1 MSSAPG
7 PHTGIFREEN
17 AALRCLFGYAGNDL
31 ERPIPE
37 VVLHCPKLES
47 STIKDVLFVSVD
59 VDTFQGYEK
68 ISEGQKY
75 HIGVT
80 ILDTRRLIDLYNTS
94 TTDTWNTE
102 RIVKSTIKSYQYT
115 IGRHRYTQRADRRFS
130 FGASEAIDLS
140 DIQAKFG
147 TLVAQ
152 RRYVLVVH
160 GGNEDAKFL
169 ENFGIVSSAAYIMD
183 TVKAAQFILRLHYRY
198 SLERL
203 LEALQIEYRNLHA
216 AGNDAHYALR
226 ALLMLT
232 VKDAEQQ
239 RSTNSLVDD
248 RLIRCLKRI
257 EQTLAP
263 GADSSTSGTTQVSHH
278 GHQVPRH

>member
-1 MSSAPG
+1 MPSEPG
-7 PHTGIFREEN
+7 PHMGIFRKEN

-37 VVLHCPKLES
+37 AIFHCPPLES

-68 ISEGQKY
+68 IAEDQKY
-75 HIGVT
+75 HIGIT
-80 ILDTRRLIDLYNTS
+80 ILDTRHLIDLYNIS
-94 TTDTWNTE
+94 TTNTWNPQE
-102 RIVKSTIKSYQYT
+102 KFRSTVKSYQYT
-115 IGRHRYTQRADRRFS
+115 IGRHRYTKRADRRFL
-130 FGASEAIDLS
+130 FGDSEAIDLS
-140 DIQAKFG
+140 DIQEKFE

-169 ENFGIVSSAAYIMD
+169 ENFGIVSSAAYILD
-183 TVKAAQFILRLHYRY
+183 TVKAAQFILRLYYRY
-198 SLERL
+198 SLEKL

-226 ALLMLT
+226 ALLMLA
-232 VKDAEQQ
+232 VRDAEQQ
-239 RSTNSLVDD
+239 RSKNSLVDD
-248 RLIRCLKRI
+248 RLISCLKTI
-257 EQTLAP
+257 EQSLA
-263 GADSSTSGTTQVSHH
+263 QE
-278 GHQVPRH
+278 